1 MSKKPTPEEIQEA
14 GRRLQ
19 RGGFLGRGSSKYADK
34 VIRQA
39 EEAGLD
45 TRAVAFQ
52 ILGAAA
58 DHKPRPW
65 AR

>member
-1 MSKKPTPEEIQEA
+1 MPNPTPEQIQEA

-19 RGGFLGRGSSKYADK
+19 RGGILGRGSSRYADE
-34 VIRQA
+34 VVAQA

-45 TRAVAFQ
+45 PQIVAME